1 MLLDSSSDDSNELKK
16 SHLAKEFSMGS
27 MQNLP
32 EEHDVWDKHSIKA
45 AIARKGKNLSDLAR
59 DFDMP
64 EPTLRSALA
73 KPCKS
78 GELVISQFLDLP
90 LYVLFPERWTMD
102 NKRIY
107 PRYSKKQV

>member
-1 MLLDSSSDDSNELKK
+1 
-16 SHLAKEFSMGS
+16 MGS
-27 MQNLP
+27 MHLP
-32 EEHDVWDKHSIKA
+32 KEHNVWDKHSIKA
-45 AIARKGKNLSDLAR
+45 AIARKGKSLSDLAR

-78 GELVISQFLDLP
+78 GEEVIAQFLELP
-90 LYVLFPERWTMD
+90 LYVLFPERWTID

-107 PRYSKKQV
+107 PRTLKRKQ

>member
-1 MLLDSSSDDSNELKK
+1 
-16 SHLAKEFSMGS
+16 MGS
-27 MQNLP
+27 MHLP
-32 EEHDVWDKHSIKA
+32 KEHNVWDKHSIKA

-78 GELVISQFLDLP
+78 GEEVIAQFLELP
-90 LYVLFPERWTMD
+90 LYVLFPERWTVD

-107 PRYSKKQV
+107 PRTLKRKQ